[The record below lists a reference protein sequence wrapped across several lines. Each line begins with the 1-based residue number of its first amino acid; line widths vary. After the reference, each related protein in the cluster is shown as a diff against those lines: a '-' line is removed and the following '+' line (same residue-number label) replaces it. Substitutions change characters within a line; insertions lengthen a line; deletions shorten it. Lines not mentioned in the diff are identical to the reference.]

1 MIRFTEKKLGEVLD
15 NPKYYRSGI
24 RADYDRLSVDLEEVY
39 RAYITEGLMRQFNAD
54 LSYET
59 AKHLENTIYAVY
71 KLAFADAV
79 KWTKRAKR
87 QVHLQNID
95 DFVEGATN
103 AYEYT
108 DLTLPEG
115 LKHEDVDFT
124 KRDEIDVKLE
134 AVMDILTTTEY
145 KYLDYRLN
153 GQRSVDEVAT
163 ELGLTKAKVYDLLD
177 AIKRKC
183 ADLRSGHSAKEWT
196 PYGETDYRNN
206 IELFFLSEWLDNE
219 YIGAISTN
227 TLAVYV
233 EDLQES

>member
-39 RAYITEGLMRQFNAD
+39 RGYITEGLMRQFNAD

-59 AKHLENTIYAVY
+59 AKHLENTIYAVF

-87 QVHLQNID
+87 SAQFVNID
-95 DFVEGATN
+95 NYVENSTKHL
-103 AYEYT
+103 E
-108 DLTLPEG
+108 DDSMSLPEG
-115 LKHEDVDFT
+115 LTYEDVDLT

-145 KYLDYRLN
+145 NYLDYRLN
-153 GQRSVDEVAT
+153 GQRSVDEVAM
-163 ELGLTKAKVYDLLD
+163 ELGLTKDKVYDLLD

-183 ADLRSGHSAKEWT
+183 VDLRSGHSAKEWT

>member
-1 MIRFTEKKLGEVLD
+1 MIRFTEKKLGEVLA
-15 NPKYYRSGI
+15 NNKYYANGI
-24 RADYDRLSVDLEEVY
+24 RADYDSLSIDLEEVY

-54 LSYET
+54 LKYET

-79 KWTKRAKR
+79 KWTKRVKR
-87 QVHLQNID
+87 SAEFVNID
-95 DFVEGATN
+95 NYVENSTKHL
-103 AYEYT
+103 E
-108 DLTLPEG
+108 DDSMSLPEG
-115 LKHEDVDFT
+115 LTYEDVDFT

-163 ELGLTKAKVYDLLD
+163 ELGLTKDKVYNLLNT
-177 AIKRKC
+177 IKRKC
-183 ADLRSGHSAKEWT
+183 VDLRSGHSAKEWT

-227 TLAVYV
+227 TLAVDVDKVY
-233 EDLQES
+233 ES

>member
-15 NPKYYRSGI
+15 NAKYYRSGI
-24 RADYDRLSVDLEEVY
+24 RSDYNSLSIDLEEVY

-59 AKHLENTIYAVY
+59 EKHLENTIYAVH
-71 KLAFADAV
+71 KLAFVDAV

-87 QVHLQNID
+87 NVQFQNIED
-95 DFVEGATN
+95 YVEGATN

-108 DLTLPEG
+108 NLNLPEG
-115 LKHEDVDFT
+115 LKYEDVDFT

-153 GQRSVDEVAT
+153 GQRSISQVAT
-163 ELGLTKAKVYDLLD
+163 ALGLSKENVYDLLD

-183 ADLRSGHSAKEWT
+183 KDLRSGHTAKQWT

-206 IELFFLSEWLDNE
+206 LELFFLSEWADNE
-219 YIGAISTN
+219 YVGMISTN
-227 TLAVYV
+227 TFAIPL

>member
-1 MIRFTEKKLGEVLD
+1 MIRFTEKKLGQVLE
-15 NPKYYRSGI
+15 NAKYYRSGI
-24 RADYDRLSVDLEEVY
+24 RSDYDRLSVDLEEVY

-59 AKHLENTIYAVY
+59 EKHLENTIYSVH
-71 KLAFADAV
+71 KLAFVDAV

-87 QVHLQNID
+87 NVQFQNIED
-95 DFVEGATN
+95 YVEGATN
-103 AYEYT
+103 AYEHT
-108 DLTLPEG
+108 NLTLPEG
-115 LKHEDVDFT
+115 LKYEDVDFT

-134 AVMDILTTTEY
+134 AVMDILTPTEY

-153 GQRSVDEVAT
+153 GQRSISEVAT
-163 ELGLTKAKVYDLLD
+163 ALGLSKENVYDLLD
-177 AIKRKC
+177 AVKRKC
-183 ADLRSGHSAKEWT
+183 KDLRSGHDAKQWT

-206 IELFFLSEWLDNE
+206 LELFFLSEWADNE

-227 TLAVYV
+227 TFIKDV

>member
-39 RAYITEGLMRQFNAD
+39 RGYITEGLMRQFNAD
-54 LSYET
+54 LRYET

-71 KLAFADAV
+71 KLAFVDAV
-79 KWTKRAKR
+79 KWTKRVKR
-87 QVHLQNID
+87 QVYMQNID
-95 DFVEGATN
+95 DYIEGATD
-103 AYEYT
+103 AYEHT
-108 DLTLPEG
+108 NLTLPEG
-115 LKHEDVDFT
+115 LKYEDVDFT

-183 ADLRSGHSAKEWT
+183 VDLRSGHSAKEWT

-219 YIGAISTN
+219 YVGAISTN

>member
-39 RAYITEGLMRQFNAD
+39 RGYITEGLMRQFNAD

-59 AKHLENTIYAVY
+59 AKHLENTIYAVF

-79 KWTKRAKR
+79 KWTKRVKR
-87 QVHLQNID
+87 QGHMQNID
-95 DFVEGATN
+95 DYIEGATY
-103 AYEYT
+103 AYEHT
-108 DLTLPEG
+108 NLTLPEG
-115 LKHEDVDFT
+115 LKYEDVDFT

-163 ELGLTKAKVYDLLD
+163 ELGLTKDKVYNLLNT
-177 AIKRKC
+177 IKRKC
-183 ADLRSGHSAKEWT
+183 VDLRSGHSAKEWT

-227 TLAVYV
+227 TLAVDVDKVY
-233 EDLQES
+233 ES